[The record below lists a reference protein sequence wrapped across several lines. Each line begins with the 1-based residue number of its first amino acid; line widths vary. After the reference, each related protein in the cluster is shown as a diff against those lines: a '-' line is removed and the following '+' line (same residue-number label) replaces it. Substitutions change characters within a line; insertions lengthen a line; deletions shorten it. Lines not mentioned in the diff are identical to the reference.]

1 MSKELLELLT
11 KQDNVVALW
20 QLDDEVR
27 RAATRARRLGHW
39 RDITERVYL
48 AAPSD
53 PTHEQRL
60 WAASLHAGK
69 DSVLAGQAALYASGW
84 KHDVAEPFDVLVARD
99 KNPLCPKWIRLH
111 RTNRLLTSPKQ
122 GMPRSQPVDACLD
135 AAAWARTN
143 REAAF
148 VVITAL
154 SKQLVKPRELEREA
168 GKRALLP
175 RRELILET
183 LTEFAGGVMSMGEL
197 DFSGLCRQYGIRP
210 PDRQVR
216 RTSSSG
222 QRCIDAYWDAEHVLV
237 EIDGA
242 GHADVEVM
250 RDDHERQN
258 DFVIQGDRIFLR
270 VFAWVL
276 KYEPEI
282 FMSQLAQVVGMA

>member
-1 MSKELLELLT
+1 MSTDLLELLT

-39 RDITERVYL
+39 REITSRVYL

-53 PTHEQRL
+53 PTQEQRM

-69 DSVLAGQAALYASGW
+69 DAVLAGQAALYASGW
-84 KHDVAEPFDVLVARD
+84 KHDVAEPFDVLVPREQ
-99 KNPLCPKWIRLH
+99 NPLCPKWIRLH
-111 RTNRLLTSPKQ
+111 RTSRLITSPKQ
-122 GMPRSQPVDACLD
+122 GMPRSQPVEACLD
-135 AAAWARTN
+135 AADWARTN

-148 VVITAL
+148 IIITTL
-154 SKQLVKPRELEREA
+154 SKKLVTPRELERAA
-168 GKRALLP
+168 GQRAQL
-175 RRELILET
+175 RRRGLIVET
-183 LTEFAGGVMSMGEL
+183 LTEFVGGVMSMGEL
-197 DFSGLCRQYGIRP
+197 DFSRLCRQYGIRP

-222 QRCIDAYWDAEHVLV
+222 QRCIDAYWDAERVVV

-258 DFVIQGDRIFLR
+258 DLVIQGDRIFLR

-276 KYEPEI
+276 KYEPEV